1 MSAEEKRKSIDT
13 INVLLMESEDPDLM
27 DLIIRLL
34 LKIRG
39 QKG

>member
-1 MSAEEKRKSIDT
+1 MSAEEKRKSMDT
-13 INVLLMESEDPDLM
+13 INELLMESEDLDLM

-34 LKIRG
+34 LKVKG